1 MIVVIGASSCFVGL
15 DQPSYPALSS
25 FSWSALRLCISREVM
40 TSLSP
45 DSEPSIPPPMRH
57 IQTIAYTLPPPTG
70 PGNLLSS
77 SAAIKALAEL
87 LT

>member
-1 MIVVIGASSCFVGL
+1 
-15 DQPSYPALSS
+15 
-25 FSWSALRLCISREVM
+25 M

-77 SAAIKALAEL
+77 SAAVKALAEL
-87 LT
+87 LTRMPVNVPTNHVMEALKQLILWPAD